1 MQTDSVIY
9 MAYDIS
15 YFIKSETHSLLH
27 SHSLKPGQH
36 FIIIIG
42 SSFFFS
48 FLVVHK
54 IMAWLIHNGVLDSM
68 KYSLLINQFPEGGKI
83 YKTMNV

>member
-1 MQTDSVIY
+1 

-27 SHSLKPGQH
+27 SHSLTETRTAFYNYNWQQ
-36 FIIIIG
+36 
-42 SSFFFS
+42 FFFS

-68 KYSLLINQFPEGGKI
+68 KYSLLINQFPKGGKI